1 MKRHGLFLRID
12 EWLISSDWRKQENAD
27 VEPRRLQIFG
37 VFLLFISVLNNK
49 LLQMGNGSQSILLT
63 MTQWQ
68 MYLAALKLEMLV

>member
-1 MKRHGLFLRID
+1 M
-12 EWLISSDWRKQENAD
+12 WN
-27 VEPRRLQIFG
+27 PRRLQIFG